1 MEIPSLKCEA
11 TPRVKNLREEVFRAR
26 PKVCAERAVLATEAY
41 REFSHQPIMLK
52 RALTLDKILR
62 GISTPIFDG
71 ELVVG
76 HLASMR
82 RSCPVYPEMDVGW
95 LEEELDTLST
105 RAYDQFEISEG
116 VKSALRELFP
126 YWQDKGLRD
135 KVFAAMP
142 EETRKARLEAGVFS
156 VTAHEETGFGHV
168 LLPHERI
175 LKEGLRSVI
184 GRIEAARERLDLTNV
199 EDIDKDHFYRAQI
212 ICLEAAIAWANRYAD
227 EAERQAASAPQQR
240 KRELERIAAAC
251 RRVPEHPARSFLEAL
266 QCIWFLQL
274 VPQLETDGV
283 AITVGRL
290 DLFGYPFVKAELERG
305 RPLGEL
311 QEELDCFWLKFAE
324 MVKLYNLESAQ
335 VTSGF
340 PMGQNIIVG
349 GTDAY
354 GRDVENDLTWM
365 CFEAHR
371 HCRLYEP
378 NFSVRINKNSS
389 QRFLNTLCENLR
401 MGTGHPVVFNEDIG
415 IATLLSYGIPL
426 QEARNYAP
434 IGCVENT
441 VVEMWMRSNGGYF
454 CVAKVLELAVHGGVC
469 QLTGKQVGPKTGLLE
484 DFADFEEFLAAY
496 RAQTAHFV
504 RLLASENNVIDLV
517 HSRLVP
523 IPFVSALFDSCIE
536 NGKCVTQGGARYN
549 FTCPGG
555 VGVANLA
562 DGLAGIKK
570 LVYDEKRVPAKTL
583 REALAAD
590 FEGYEDIYRML
601 RDEVPHYGN
610 DIDYVDHL
618 ARIGVDA
625 FLDELDRQRNS
636 RGGRFVAGLTAITAN
651 ISFGKKVAATPDG
664 RKAGTPLTEGIS
676 PSPGRDVK
684 GPTAA
689 MCSVSKLD
697 HTRIMKGVIYNQ
709 KYNPA
714 MLRDDEGVAKFSNLL
729 RGYCDLGGAQ
739 VQFNVIDRET
749 LLEAQRNPDQYRDLV
764 VRVAGYSAFYTEL
777 SGEVQEQIILR
788 TEFAGVET
796 N

>member
-1 MEIPSLKCEA
+1 MEIQSLQCEA
-11 TPRVKNLREEVFRAR
+11 TPRVKALREEVFRAK
-26 PKVCAERAVLATEAY
+26 PKVCAERAVLVTEAY
-41 REFSHQPIMLK
+41 REFAHQPIMLK
-52 RALTLDKILR
+52 RAMTLDKVLR
-62 GISTPIFDG
+62 NISTPIFDD

-105 RAYDQFEISEG
+105 RAYDQFEITEE
-116 VKSALRELFP
+116 VKGTLRELFP
-126 YWQDKGLRD
+126 YWKDKGLRD

-142 EETRKARLEAGVFS
+142 EETRKGRLESGVFS
-156 VTAHEETGFGHV
+156 VTAHEETGLGHV

-175 LKEGLRSVI
+175 LREGLRAVI
-184 GRIEAARERLDLTNV
+184 GRIEAARANLNLSLA
-199 EDIDKDHFYRAQI
+199 EDIDKEHFYHAQL
-212 ICLEAAIAWANRYAD
+212 ICLKAAIAWANRYAD
-227 EAERQAASAPQQR
+227 EAQRQAETATAPR
-240 KRELERIAAAC
+240 KQELERIAEAC
-251 RRVPEHPARSFLEAL
+251 RRVPEHPARNFLEAL

-290 DLFGYPFVKAELERG
+290 DRFGHPYVKRELEQG

-349 GTDAY
+349 GTDER
-354 GRDVENDLTWM
+354 GRDIENDLTWM

-378 NFSVRINKNSS
+378 NFSVRISKNSS
-389 QRFLNTLCENLR
+389 ERFLNVLCENLR

-415 IATLLSYGIPL
+415 INTLLSYGIPL
-426 QEARNYAP
+426 NEARNYAP

-441 VVEMWMRSNGGYF
+441 VTEMWMRSNGGYF
-454 CVAKVLELAVHGGVC
+454 CVAKVLELTVHDGVC
-469 QLTGKQVGPKTGLLE
+469 QMTGRQVGPKTGLLE
-484 DFADFEEFLAAY
+484 DLGTFEAFFEAY
-496 RAQTAHFV
+496 RQQTAYFV

-523 IPFVSALFDSCIE
+523 IPFVSALYDSCIE
-536 NGKCVTQGGARYN
+536 SGKCVTQGGAKYN

-570 LVYDEKRVPAKTL
+570 LVYDENRVPAKVM

-590 FEGYEDIYRML
+590 FEGHEDIFRML
-601 RDEVPHYGN
+601 QDEVPHYGN
-610 DIDYVDHL
+610 DIEYVDAL
-618 ARIGVDA
+618 ARLGVDA
-625 FLDELDRQRNS
+625 YLDELDKQQNS

-689 MCSVSKLD
+689 MCSVSRLD

-709 KYNPA
+709 KYNPS
-714 MLRDDEGVAKFSNLL
+714 MLRDREGINKFSDLL

-739 VQFNVIDRET
+739 VQFNVVDRET
-749 LLEAQRNPDQYRDLV
+749 LLEAQKHPDQYRDLV

-777 SGEVQEQIILR
+777 SREVQEQIIIR
-788 TEFAGVET
+788 TEFAGT
-796 N
+796 HAN